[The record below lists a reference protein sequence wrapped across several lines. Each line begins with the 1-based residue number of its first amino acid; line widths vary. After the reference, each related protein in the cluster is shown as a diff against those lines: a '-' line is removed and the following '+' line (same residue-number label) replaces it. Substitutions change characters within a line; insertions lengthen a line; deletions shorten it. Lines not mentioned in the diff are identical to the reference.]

1 MMKFKLS
8 FFLFIVLH
16 LTEFKVLIIENILL
30 LTMYVQI
37 IHYFYSAKYNSH
49 NTDATEPIFK
59 ALNILKLS
67 GLILL
72 NKFKL

>member
-49 NTDATEPIFK
+49 STEPIFK
-59 ALNILKLS
+59 ALNILKLPD
-67 GLILL
+67 LILL